1 MYCVLTT
8 ILVLIDFNE
17 FILLIDI
24 VQILVSS
31 WHCFWCICDSTG
43 SVFNLTV
50 SVSCI
55 GYTMFLQISI
65 SIEQNLVSDLH

>member
-24 VQILVSS
+24 VRILVSS
-31 WHCFWCICDSTG
+31 RHCIWCVYDSTG
-43 SVFNLTV
+43 SGFVFVFNLTV
-50 SVSCI
+50 YICVV
-55 GYTMFLQISI
+55 Y
-65 SIEQNLVSDLH
+65 